1 MKADILQRAANEAR
15 GLAIDAI
22 YDKASGHMG
31 LPLGCAEIG
40 AVLFGELLRVNPE
53 EPRWLNRDRFVLSG
67 GHGSMFLYAWLHLC
81 GFAVSMDDLKSFR
94 AKGSRTPGHPE
105 FNCCPGVECTTGP
118 LGQGI
123 ANAVG
128 FAISAKHAA
137 ARFNTP
143 DFELFNQ
150 TIYCL
155 AGDGCIQEGISR
167 EAAAIAGALR
177 LDNLVLIYDANGITL
192 DAPVEKTQADD
203 IAACFIAQQWDAVSI
218 DGHDLHA
225 IENALRTARLERNGR
240 PKLIIA
246 YTTIA
251 KGVPGFEG
259 TTAGHGEGGA
269 KVWEAAHANWGLP
282 AGERYYV
289 SRQVRDYMA
298 ELKAQRVRACAEW
311 HASFRAWQAA
321 FPDKAAELAAGME
334 LATRGLRADV
344 SNAVIPIF
352 ATDSKLAT
360 RASAAVAENAL
371 AARCPGLLS
380 TSADLFSSNKN
391 YLKGDGDFSAADYSG
406 RNFWFGIREHAMAA
420 ICNGIAYDGLF
431 RPSAGTFCV
440 FVDYM
445 RAAIRVAA
453 LAHLPVTYVLTH
465 DSVAVGEDGPTHQP
479 VETVTGLRIIP
490 NLDVVRPAD
499 EEESAGAWMCAMERD
514 DGPTALILTR
524 QNVPSLTSVQPDL
537 SAETRRQ
544 GTLRGAYIARKEK
557 TAAPQL
563 IIIATGSEVLPALE
577 AAVQLGDSVRV
588 VSMPSMWRFNRQP
601 AEYRDMVLPPACTRR
616 LAVEAGVSDLWFRY
630 VGPQGDVIAIDRF
643 GFSAPGAQVL
653 NDLGINVSNIIRH
666 AKKQL
671 GSTKYEVRSTKCA
684 EPGNHDA

>member
-1 MKADILQRAANEAR
+1 MKADILQRAANEA
-15 GLAIDAI
+15 GCLAIDAI
-22 YDKASGHMG
+22 YDKASGHLG

-40 AVLFGELLRVNPE
+40 AVLFGKLLRVNPD
-53 EPRWLNRDRFVLSG
+53 EPRWLNRDRFILSG

-81 GFAVSMDDLKSFR
+81 GFNVSVDDLKAFR
-94 AKGSRTPGHPE
+94 TKGSHTPGHPE
-105 FNCCPGVECTTGP
+105 FKCCPGVECTTGP

-143 DFELFNQ
+143 DFELFNP
-150 TIYCL
+150 TVYCL

-167 EAAAIAGALR
+167 EAAAIAGVLH

-192 DAPVEKTQADD
+192 DAPIERTQTDD
-203 IAACFIAQQWDAVSI
+203 IAAYFTAQHWDAVSI
-218 DGHDLHA
+218 NGHDIQA
-225 IENALRTARLERNGR
+225 VENAVLAARANRNGR

-246 YTTIA
+246 HTTIA
-251 KGVPGFEG
+251 RGVPGVEG

-269 KVWEAAHANWGLP
+269 KLWEAVHANRGIP

-289 SRQVRDYMA
+289 SQQVRDYMA
-298 ELKAQRVRACAEW
+298 ELKAQRAQVCAEW
-311 HASFRAWQAA
+311 HASFRAWQSA
-321 FPDKAAELAAGME
+321 FPEKAAELAAGMK
-334 LATRGLRADV
+334 LATEGLSAEV
-344 SNAVIPIF
+344 SNTMIPIF
-352 ATDSKLAT
+352 AEGTVLAT
-360 RASAAVAENAL
+360 RASAAVAENAI
-371 AARCPGLLS
+371 ASHCPGLLS

-391 YLKGDGDFSAADYSG
+391 YLKGEGDFSATDYSG

-420 ICNGIAYDGLF
+420 VCNGIAYDGLF

-499 EEESAGAWMCAMERD
+499 EEETAGAWMCAVERN

-524 QNVPSLTSVQPDL
+524 QNVPSLTTVQPEL

-557 TAAPQL
+557 SAVPDV
-563 IIIATGSEVLPALE
+563 IIIATGSEVILALE
-577 AAVQLGDSVRV
+577 AAAQLGDSVRV
-588 VSMPSMWRFNRQP
+588 VSMPSMWRFNRQS
-601 AEYRDMVLPPACTRR
+601 AEYREMVLPASCTRR
-616 LAVEAGVSDLWFRY
+616 LAVEAGISDLWFRY
-630 VGPQGDVIAIDRF
+630 VGSQGDVIGIDRF
-643 GFSAPGAQVL
+643 GFSAPGARVL
-653 NDLGINVSNIIRH
+653 NDLGINVPNIVRH
-666 AKKQL
+666 AKNL
-671 GSTKYEVRSTKCA
+671 
-684 EPGNHDA
+684 